1 MLVQKFDPTIKL
13 TNYSVQL
20 TEKNARQIEQKE
32 LIGWNPYIQYRNMSL
47 ENNQIVYFKL
57 SSIGILPE
65 LELILT
71 DDVSK
76 LKTDFF
82 ALDNDIISV
91 YLNSRTNSLT
101 DIKMDFVITDYNYDR
116 KTDLIYIKAITNLN
130 LLQIQFQHAYRNM
143 TSYDVLSEISKKLG
157 LGFVSNFE
165 STNDE
170 MTWINPRTG
179 LERFI
184 RDVTIHSYK
193 DEQSF
198 FWSFI
203 DFYYNFN
210 FINVE
215 QEMEELASKTYG
227 LIDAGISLFTTGKDP
242 DNAVTPLTLTYSK
255 DPEKYS
261 NTSILEYEVYNQSTK
276 KSFETGYKKNISFY
290 NKLLNYNKGAGG
302 WLDFN
307 IDTSRSD
314 TAVKD
319 NIVLKDMPGAQS
331 SFYEYNIRYH
341 YLGKLDSDNVHQ
353 NFLIAY
359 VQNLF
364 NISELQKI
372 YIIVKLAMP
381 NYAIQRFT
389 KLKLM
394 LMDDSATDNKIF
406 LNTRL
411 SGAYIVTGVI
421 FEIDDNTFVQKLIL
435 CKRELTKEN
444 LDI

>member
-1 MLVQKFDPTIKL
+1 
-13 TNYSVQL
+13 
-20 TEKNARQIEQKE
+20 
-32 LIGWNPYIQYRNMSL
+32 
-47 ENNQIVYFKL
+47 
-57 SSIGILPE
+57 
-65 LELILT
+65 
-71 DDVSK
+71 
-76 LKTDFF
+76 
-82 ALDNDIISV
+82 
-91 YLNSRTNSLT
+91 
-101 DIKMDFVITDYNYDR
+101 
-116 KTDLIYIKAITNLN
+116 
-130 LLQIQFQHAYRNM
+130 M

-184 RDVTIHSYK
+184 QDVTIHSYK

-421 FEIDDNTFVQKLIL
+421 FEIEDNTFVQKLIL